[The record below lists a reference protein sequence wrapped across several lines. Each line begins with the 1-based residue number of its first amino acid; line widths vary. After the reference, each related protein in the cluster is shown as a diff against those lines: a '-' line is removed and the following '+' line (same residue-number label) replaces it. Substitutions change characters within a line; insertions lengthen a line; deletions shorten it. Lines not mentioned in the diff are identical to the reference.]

1 MNCPVCE
8 LFHSKFVNIEEEDL
22 VSQATHLKECDEGYD
37 KCKKFIYRFGIDMWD
52 IPANKRKK
60 FKETIDSKSKTENIN
75 LWYETLRRI
84 LILDDPHYEE
94 KSGNMDSRENFV
106 DEWNKK
112 ME

>member
-1 MNCPVCE
+1 ME
-8 LFHSKFVNIEEEDL
+8 SIRIFRFL
-22 VSQATHLKECDEGYD
+22 
-37 KCKKFIYRFGIDMWD
+37 YRFPRISAGKGIDMWD